1 MTSMRNTITEI
12 KQMRWKQ
19 GDSMLL
25 QWLRKYLDGK
35 KIKFYKIVKMSNR
48 ESIKSKGNI
57 TWIGRIVL

>member
-35 KIKFYKIVKMSNR
+35 KIKFY
-48 ESIKSKGNI
+48 
-57 TWIGRIVL
+57 